1 MPTGGGCPLGTFGQF
16 LLGHLS
22 ELAFSPSGDDTIF
35 LFGYRALPATL
46 QTGTGFLSILLL
58 LIFPVNLVTC
68 KHG

>member
-1 MPTGGGCPLGTFGQF
+1 MPTGGGCPLGTFGQLF
-16 LLGHLS
+16 LCHLS

-46 QTGTGFLSILLL
+46 QTGFLSILLL
-58 LIFPVNLVTC
+58 LIFPANLVTC

>member
-16 LLGHLS
+16 LLWHLS
-22 ELAFSPSGDDTIF
+22 ELAFSPLGDDTIF

-46 QTGTGFLSILLL
+46 QTGFLSILLL
-58 LIFPVNLVTC
+58 LIFPANLVTC